1 MYNNNFQNPVP
12 FNQCS
17 SSLAES
23 LSLFNSSNL
32 VEPFRVRVGT
42 GIESLRL
49 VLPPKNLDR
58 WNRADLKTQY
68 FNLTTWAPI
77 KYLSSDHIVT
87 WSIRRLCKISRC
99 FTHGV
104 QICDPTNIYLVKI
117 KTRQLRLKHGV
128 FSKRLNDYWS
138 DPQSECGRWK
148 SR

>member
-87 WSIRRLCKISRC
+87 
-99 FTHGV
+99 
-104 QICDPTNIYLVKI
+104 
-117 KTRQLRLKHGV
+117 
-128 FSKRLNDYWS
+128 
-138 DPQSECGRWK
+138 
-148 SR
+148 